1 MKEGFLV
8 ERLLELKLEELVRV
22 KSNPQ
27 MMGLSK

>member
-22 KSNPQ
+22 KSPNDGP
-27 MMGLSK
+27 G